1 MSGRAYSNFVQMAS
15 TQEGSDESDVLSARA
30 ERCFGD
36 QVSKT
41 IARLG
46 AGGGKEIRTPDPVL
60 AKHVLYQLSY
70 TPFSRSFFKPSCSA
84 PCLPG
89 DSAGGAFVV
98 GAA

>member
-1 MSGRAYSNFVQMAS
+1 MFFCRLCGGKNIGPGLGKAVAS
-15 TQEGSDESDVLSARA
+15 RM
-30 ERCFGD
+30 
-36 QVSKT
+36 
-41 IARLG
+41 G